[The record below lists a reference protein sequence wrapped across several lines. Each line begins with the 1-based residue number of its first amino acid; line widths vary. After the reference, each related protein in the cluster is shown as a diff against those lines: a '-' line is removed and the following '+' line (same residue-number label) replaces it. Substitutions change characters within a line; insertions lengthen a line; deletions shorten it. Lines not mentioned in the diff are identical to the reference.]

1 MILDEDF
8 DLYDA
13 YDIADQFDL
22 NAPKGWR
29 SVDGG
34 ARTADEWEV
43 SE

>member
-8 DLYDA
+8 DLYEA

-29 SVDGG
+29 LVEGG
-34 ARTADEWEV
+34 ARTADEWEAT
-43 SE
+43 E